1 MATYRGF
8 TTLEHPHK
16 FRLTD
21 FALVK
26 RDLLNH
32 FNIRKGEKLMNPR
45 FGCGIWDFLFEPLTE
60 ATRQSIIQEVA
71 YVINYDP
78 RVNAD
83 QITVTTFEQGIQ
95 IEMNLSLVGTSQVER
110 MIVQFDQTS
119 ESAYGVY

>member
-45 FGCGIWDFLFEPLTE
+45 FGCGIWDYLFEPFTE
-60 ATRQSIIQEVA
+60 STKQSILKEVA

-78 RVNAD
+78 RVNAERV
-83 QITVTTFEQGIQ
+83 TVTTFEQGIQ
-95 IEMNLSLVGTSQVER
+95 IEMELSLVGTSQVER

-119 ESAYGVY
+119 SAAYGIY